1 MKWKPFN
8 PRGPQEVT
16 RQKVEK
22 EEAGSRRTTFM
33 FAVQMEIPA
42 HIQYNRRRDKAGTL
56 QYGVEKRI
64 VFYNKNNSNL
74 GLSWQATPGDG
85 TKIN

>member
-22 EEAGSRRTTFM
+22 EGAGSRRTTFT
-33 FAVQMEIPA
+33 FTVQVEIPA
-42 HIQYNRRRDKAGTL
+42 HIQYNRRRDKADTL
-56 QYGVEKRI
+56 QYGVEKRT
-64 VFYNKNNSNL
+64 VFYNKNSDNL
-74 GLSWQATPGDG
+74 EL
-85 TKIN
+85 